1 MKMDS
6 GWQIWD
12 WVHSPSFG
20 SLCPPKPW
28 KPKGQ
33 CLSERAMKLDITR
46 CQPSVYTKKSW
57 AAFHLGLWG
66 PGKQGDLPFQDP
78 KVMFS
83 RVLPSPV
90 LADPGGKHLPP
101 VGLGPATV
109 TLGFGI
115 SPVNSMSWTPITLVL
130 IYLPSLFV
138 VRIQVCLGLC
148 WISPIEVSIFNSIWL
163 IPYQCIRH
171 LC

>member
-1 MKMDS
+1 MTDLGLGS
-6 GWQIWD
+6 FSQVWFT
-12 WVHSPSFG
+12 VSPKAMEAKRPMSKWTCNETGHNKVPAF
-20 SLCPPKPW
+20 
-28 KPKGQ
+28 
-33 CLSERAMKLDITR
+33 CLY
-46 CQPSVYTKKSW
+46 QKSW
-57 AAFHLGLWG
+57 AAFHHGLWG

-138 VRIQVCLGLC
+138 VRIQVCLGHC